1 MSPKDAIIE
10 TERNLSAAV
19 YATRKAKTDPRN
31 RSAHVKAAAAAIADA
46 GKAIAKATP
55 AAKKLS
61 AAPKKAAAKKAKK

>member
-1 MSPKDAIIE
+1 MTTKSAILE

-46 GKAIAKATP
+46 SAAIAKATP
-55 AAKKLS
+55 AAPKP
-61 AAPKKAAAKKAKK
+61 AAPKKTAPKKAKK